1 MIQGLRL
8 HVPEGKRVW
17 LADDSAGDGK
27 IEDHGIAGT
36 ITCARKERNM
46 VAWSMDQRVGWS

>member
-1 MIQGLRL
+1 M